1 MPRRPAGTS
10 VGVPVTDSTHRR
22 RSEGIARCPGGRG
35 SPGQPF
41 PDSICQRHRRLRRR
55 PQPTCGR
62 TFCALRLAQRVSGL
76 PSPVS
81 VSVSV
86 SVSGLQAPDSRLRA
100 WGSRLRAWGSRLGE
114 LPWQRRRRQPGPAS
128 VARGAARSDRRQRG
142 ARRQPRRRRVPR
154 AAQRAHQAHG
164 RLVLRRLDLQR
175 LAAQYQATVGLV
187 RALGGAWDT
196 PTAGLAPGAALPPV
210 ASRGAAGN

>member
-100 WGSRLRAWGSRLGE
+100 WGSRLRAWGSRLGAPG
-114 LPWQRRRRQPGPAS
+114 LKLQPCAL
-128 VARGAARSDRRQRG
+128 ALAARSSTSRLQIRTRLQREPRG
-142 ARRQPRRRRVPR
+142 PRCNCLATPPSPARARFSCPRRRAKRP
-154 AAQRAHQAHG
+154 AAA
-164 RLVLRRLDLQR
+164 RRP
-175 LAAQYQATVGLV
+175 APAPPSAC
-187 RALGGAWDT
+187 
-196 PTAGLAPGAALPPV
+196 PTRRPARAPGPRSPGTAPP
-210 ASRGAAGN
+210 

>member
-76 PSPVS
+76 PSQVS

-86 SVSGLQAPDSRLRA
+86 SVSGLRSPGSGLQAPGLGLQAPGLGLQAPGLGLQAPGLGLQAWSSGLEASALRP
-100 WGSRLRAWGSRLGE
+100 RACRSQFNLSIADPDPLAAGAARPPLQ

-142 ARRQPRRRRVPR
+142 A
-154 AAQRAHQAHG
+154 
-164 RLVLRRLDLQR
+164 
-175 LAAQYQATVGLV
+175 
-187 RALGGAWDT
+187 
-196 PTAGLAPGAALPPV
+196 
-210 ASRGAAGN
+210 AGN